1 MKIICLFNYASHYRK
16 EIFLEIEDALK
27 CDFYF
32 GDIDKDR
39 IRKIDYS
46 IFKNKIVELKTNTL
60 WENVVYYR
68 KTFSFVFKDYDKI
81 LLTGEYYNLTS
92 WFILL
97 INTLTSRKTYLWS
110 HGWYGNESYVK
121 KVIKKAYFNL
131 SDGVFLYGNY
141 AKKLMLK
148 EGFNEGKLH
157 VIYNSLE
164 YTKQYELRKK
174 LKETTVFKDYFK
186 NEMKVLIFVGRLTKV
201 KKLNMLIKVLKLNN
215 YNLVIVGNGEEKKK
229 LTTLVHQEKLTSRV
243 WFYGESYDE
252 IELSNLIYNAD
263 VCVSPGNVGLTAIH
277 SLSYGTP
284 VITHNNFANQMPE
297 FEAIVKDYTGDFFKE
312 DSIEDMAFKIKKWL
326 SNKKGKRKEIRV
338 NCFKV
343 IDTKFNP
350 HYQINVFKKNIK

>member
-1 MKIICLFNYASHYRK
+1 MKITCLFNYASHYRK

-27 CDFYF
+27 CNFYF

-46 IFKNKIVELKTNTL
+46 IFKNKIVELKTKTL
-60 WENVVYYR
+60 WQNVVYYR
-68 KTFSFVFKDYDKI
+68 ETFSFFFKDYDKI

-97 INTLTSRKTYLWS
+97 INKFTSRESYLWS

-148 EGFNEGKLH
+148 EGFKESKLH
-157 VIYNSLE
+157 VIYNSLD
-164 YTKQYELRKK
+164 YSKQYELRKK
-174 LKETTVFKDYFK
+174 LKETTVFKEYFK
-186 NEMKVLIFVGRLTKV
+186 NQMKVLIFVGRLTEV
-201 KKLNMLIKVLKLNN
+201 KKLNMLIEVLKLNT
-215 YNLVIVGNGEEKKK
+215 YNLVIVGNGEEKEK
-229 LTTLVHQEKLTSRV
+229 LTTLVHEEKLTDRV

-297 FEAIVKDYTGDFFKE
+297 FEIIQDGLTGCFFEENDIKSLN
-312 DSIEDMAFKIKKWL
+312 DSLMKWFKLENSAAHIKQNCYRRLDEFYNPNFQISTIKKVL
-326 SNKKGKRKEIRV
+326 
-338 NCFKV
+338 F
-343 IDTKFNP
+343 
-350 HYQINVFKKNIK
+350 

>member
-1 MKIICLFNYASHYRK
+1 MQKKNAKIL
-16 EIFLEIEDALK
+16 IFSAFVSRNL
-27 CDFYF
+27 YF
-32 GDIDKDR
+32 WIIYLNFPKMFW
-39 IRKIDYS
+39 
-46 IFKNKIVELKTNTL
+46 IF
-60 WENVVYYR
+60 
-68 KTFSFVFKDYDKI
+68 TFS
-81 LLTGEYYNLTS
+81 LRLTFYKF
-92 WFILL
+92 W
-97 INTLTSRKTYLWS
+97 
-110 HGWYGNESYVK
+110 K
-121 KVIKKAYFNL
+121 K
-131 SDGVFLYGNY
+131 
-141 AKKLMLK
+141 
-148 EGFNEGKLH
+148 GFNESKLH

-164 YTKQYELRKK
+164 YTKQYGLRKK

-350 HYQINVFKKNIK
+350 HYQINVFKKNIKWESVILYLR